1 VNFETSQPP
10 YGKIAG
16 HGYELHGAFQ
26 CIFPTG
32 PVARAEFTCSRDTLK
47 YVTEHQ
53 NVTLSLP
60 KPLLRKFRV
69 YAAERNQ
76 KMSSLLAEEIR
87 KLVTKDE
94 EYEKAKRRF
103 LARLKNPPAL
113 GTGGKITWTR
123 DELYER

>member
-1 VNFETSQPP
+1 
-10 YGKIAG
+10 
-16 HGYELHGAFQ
+16 
-26 CIFPTG
+26 
-32 PVARAEFTCSRDTLK
+32 
-47 YVTEHQ
+47 
-53 NVTLSLP
+53 VTLSLP

-76 KMSSLLAEEIR
+76 SMSSLLAEEIR

-103 LARLKNPPAL
+103 LARLKNPPGL

>member
-1 VNFETSQPP
+1 MVT
-10 YGKIAG
+10 
-16 HGYELHGAFQ
+16 H
-26 CIFPTG
+26 
-32 PVARAEFTCSRDTLK
+32 SRDTLVCVK
-47 YVTEHQ
+47 EHQ

-76 KMSSLLAEEIR
+76 SMSSLLAEAIR
-87 KLVTKDE
+87 KMVVQED

-103 LARLKNPPAL
+103 LARLGNPQNL

-123 DELYER
+123 EELYER